1 MKASMQKLI
10 AMGLCVVLAVGSLTG
25 CGGSS
30 NDAGSA
36 SGDGAKTSSSSD
48 KKTFS
53 DLGGMDITVGDW
65 FTSKDTLANRTD
77 EFGKKQNEYWKSI
90 QEKYNFK
97 ITRDSVY
104 SYTDAKSDYVNDV
117 MASSPKYELYYLY
130 QEFVSE
136 PLMKGLMYDLST
148 LPEFNFDEEKWNP
161 TVKELMS
168 IGDGKTDQYAMA
180 SFSKYYLPMCA
191 ANNNATFVSRDKDG
205 KYVDAITSKEFKD
218 AMNWGVDLIKKGYI
232 KPKPSEDV
240 AWDWYKAAFRDGEA
254 AMQTAEVY
262 EISAFADME
271 DDWGFVMFP
280 YNQEQKDATNKTVPN
295 DNIVVMPSCFDQ
307 EKAEKIAF
315 AYDLYT
321 EPVEGYTPHDQILE
335 QYYPQFR
342 DDRAV
347 DETIGM
353 MLEEKHKSTSYLP
366 MISEIDYGDF
376 CYPVYANATTPAKKI
391 EELSTKWD
399 TKISKVNAEYDKFA
413 KEHTK

>member
-65 FTSKDTLANRTD
+65 FTSKDTLADRTD

-168 IGDGKTDQYAMA
+168 IGDGIWGMSPDNEPRGGIFFNKRLFRKMSHMICRKKISGHGT
-180 SFSKYYLPMCA
+180 SSKSIVRNLQRIPMVMVKQT
-191 ANNNATFVSRDKDG
+191 NMLWQVSQNTICQC
-205 KYVDAITSKEFKD
+205 VQLTT
-218 AMNWGVDLIKKGYI
+218 
-232 KPKPSEDV
+232 
-240 AWDWYKAAFRDGEA
+240 
-254 AMQTAEVY
+254 MQHLYPV
-262 EISAFADME
+262 I
-271 DDWGFVMFP
+271 
-280 YNQEQKDATNKTVPN
+280 KTVNTLMQLHPK
-295 DNIVVMPSCFDQ
+295 SS
-307 EKAEKIAF
+307 K
-315 AYDLYT
+315 
-321 EPVEGYTPHDQILE
+321 
-335 QYYPQFR
+335 
-342 DDRAV
+342 
-347 DETIGM
+347 
-353 MLEEKHKSTSYLP
+353 ML
-366 MISEIDYGDF
+366 
-376 CYPVYANATTPAKKI
+376 
-391 EELSTKWD
+391 
-399 TKISKVNAEYDKFA
+399 
-413 KEHTK
+413 

>member
-168 IGDGKTDQYAMA
+168 IGDGIWGIVRNLQRI
-180 SFSKYYLPMCA
+180 PMVMVKQ
-191 ANNNATFVSRDKDG
+191 TSMLWQVSQNTICQC
-205 KYVDAITSKEFKD
+205 VQLTT
-218 AMNWGVDLIKKGYI
+218 
-232 KPKPSEDV
+232 
-240 AWDWYKAAFRDGEA
+240 
-254 AMQTAEVY
+254 MQHLYPV
-262 EISAFADME
+262 I
-271 DDWGFVMFP
+271 
-280 YNQEQKDATNKTVPN
+280 KTVNTLMQLHPK
-295 DNIVVMPSCFDQ
+295 SS
-307 EKAEKIAF
+307 K
-315 AYDLYT
+315 
-321 EPVEGYTPHDQILE
+321 
-335 QYYPQFR
+335 
-342 DDRAV
+342 
-347 DETIGM
+347 
-353 MLEEKHKSTSYLP
+353 ML
-366 MISEIDYGDF
+366 
-376 CYPVYANATTPAKKI
+376 
-391 EELSTKWD
+391 
-399 TKISKVNAEYDKFA
+399 
-413 KEHTK
+413 